1 MLQLT
6 FIGNKTINFKQWKA
20 GVLVCKYGVMVMYR
34 NIDFLSHKPFDTGK
48 IGVLS
53 LRNPLVITKEMH
65 TLLQEE
71 TQVADPRIVIV

>member
-34 NIDFLSHKPFDTGK
+34 NIDFLSHKPFDTG
-48 IGVLS
+48 
-53 LRNPLVITKEMH
+53 
-65 TLLQEE
+65 
-71 TQVADPRIVIV
+71 